1 MTLGNNVSRKPL
13 DRTKPIAFGAA
24 YDPKTATVSWYVN
37 NELQMTSHSPHVP
50 NIAAEQ
56 EFYLIVDA
64 AGGIP
69 DKPYK
74 MYVHSVRAF
83 APELS
88 ALPAV
93 KPSKCP

>member
-1 MTLGNNVSRKPL
+1 MPEFVNPFSGVVPGRKL
-13 DRTKPIAFGAA
+13 TMQ
-24 YDPKTATVSWYVN
+24 
-37 NELQMTSHSPHVP
+37 ELIRGIRL